1 MKKNSNFE
9 KLLDQPLTE
18 MQKKFAR
25 LYVDSLYGTESLTN
39 TECAVKAGYSPESAY
54 QRAYELLSPKFCP
67 HVVKFIS
74 QLKEDFR
81 IRNSID
87 PDKHMAEL
95 NNIKRLAIKKG
106 HLSTAGRMEELR
118 GKVAG
123 YYVDRQIIKTNSIE
137 DMSEE
142 QLEEKMKEI
151 TDNYS
156 ELLVDDEPTKGKKNG
171 VQKNGK

>member
-1 MKKNSNFE
+1 MTKLIE
-9 KLLDQPLTE
+9 KQLTQ
-18 MQKKFAR
+18 MQKIFAS
-25 LYVDSLYGTESLTN
+25 LYVEHFYGKTSMSHTEI
-39 TECAVKAGYSPESAY
+39 AIKAGYSPDSAY
-54 QRAYELLSPKFCP
+54 QRAYELLNPKICP
-67 HVVKFIS
+67 HVVKFIGE
-74 QLKEDFR
+74 LKEDFR
-81 IRNSID
+81 VRNSIT
-87 PDKHMAEL
+87 PDKHMA
-95 NNIKRLAIKKG
+95 RLE
-106 HLSTAGRMEELR
+106 HLGRRAENKDMLGVAMRAEELR

>member
-1 MKKNSNFE
+1 MT
-9 KLLDQPLTE
+9 KLIDKQLTQL
-18 MQKKFAR
+18 QKIFAN
-25 LYVDSLYGTESLTN
+25 LYVENYYGKTSLNN
-39 TECAVKAGYSPESAY
+39 TEIAIKAGYSPDSAY
-54 QRAYELLSPKFCP
+54 QRAYELLNPKICP
-67 HVVKFIS
+67 HVVKYIGDL
-74 QLKEDFR
+74 QEDFR
-81 IRNSID
+81 VRNSIT
-87 PDKHMAEL
+87 PDKHMA
-95 NNIKRLAIKKG
+95 RLE
-106 HLSTAGRMEELR
+106 HLGRRAENKDMLGVAMRAEELR

-156 ELLVDDEPTKGKKNG
+156 ELLTDEPTKGKKRG

>member
-1 MKKNSNFE
+1 MTKLIE
-9 KLLDQPLTE
+9 KQLTQ
-18 MQKKFAR
+18 MQKIFAN
-25 LYVDSLYGTESLTN
+25 LYVENFYGKTSLNN
-39 TECAVKAGYSPESAY
+39 TEIAIKAGYAPDSAY
-54 QRAYELLSPKFCP
+54 QRAYELLNPKICP
-67 HVVKFIS
+67 HVVKFIGE
-74 QLKEDFR
+74 LKEDFR
-81 IRNSID
+81 VRNSIT
-87 PDKHMAEL
+87 PDKHMA
-95 NNIKRLAIKKG
+95 RLE
-106 HLSTAGRMEELR
+106 HLGRRAENKDMLGVAMRAEELR

>member
-1 MKKNSNFE
+1 M
-9 KLLDQPLTE
+9 
-18 MQKKFAR
+18 
-25 LYVDSLYGTESLTN
+25 
-39 TECAVKAGYSPESAY
+39 
-54 QRAYELLSPKFCP
+54 RA
-67 HVVKFIS
+67 
-74 QLKEDFR
+74 
-81 IRNSID
+81 
-87 PDKHMAEL
+87 
-95 NNIKRLAIKKG
+95 
-106 HLSTAGRMEELR
+106 EELR

-156 ELLVDDEPTKGKKNG
+156 ELLTDEPTKGKKRG

>member
-1 MKKNSNFE
+1 MT
-9 KLLDQPLTE
+9 KLVDKQLTQ
-18 MQKKFAR
+18 MQKIFAN
-25 LYVDSLYGTESLTN
+25 LYVENFYGKTSLNN
-39 TECAVKAGYSPESAY
+39 TEIAIKAGYSPESSY
-54 QRAYELLSPKFCP
+54 QRAYELLNPKICP
-67 HVVKFIS
+67 HVVKFIGE
-74 QLKEDFR
+74 LKEDFR
-81 IRNSID
+81 VRNSIT
-87 PDKHMAEL
+87 PDKHMA
-95 NNIKRLAIKKG
+95 RLE
-106 HLSTAGRMEELR
+106 HLGRRAENKDMLGVAMRAEELR

-171 VQKNGK
+171 VKNNGK

>member
-1 MKKNSNFE
+1 MT
-9 KLLDQPLTE
+9 KLIDKQLTQL
-18 MQKKFAR
+18 QKIFAN
-25 LYVDSLYGTESLTN
+25 LYVENYYGKTSMNN
-39 TECAVKAGYSPESAY
+39 TEIAIKAGYSPDSAY
-54 QRAYELLSPKFCP
+54 QRAYELLNPKICP
-67 HVVKFIS
+67 HVVKYIGDL
-74 QLKEDFR
+74 QEDFR
-81 IRNSID
+81 VRNSIT
-87 PDKHMAEL
+87 PDKHMA
-95 NNIKRLAIKKG
+95 RLE
-106 HLSTAGRMEELR
+106 HLGRRAENKDMLGVAMRAEELR

-156 ELLVDDEPTKGKKNG
+156 ELLTDEPTKGKKRG

>member
-1 MKKNSNFE
+1 MT
-9 KLLDQPLTE
+9 KLIDKQLTQL
-18 MQKKFAR
+18 QKIFAN
-25 LYVDSLYGTESLTN
+25 LYVENYYGKTSMNN
-39 TECAVKAGYSPESAY
+39 TEIAIKAGYSPDSAY
-54 QRAYELLSPKFCP
+54 QRAYELLNPKICP
-67 HVVKFIS
+67 HVVKYIGDL
-74 QLKEDFR
+74 QEDFR
-81 IRNSID
+81 VRNSIT
-87 PDKHMAEL
+87 PDKHMA
-95 NNIKRLAIKKG
+95 RLE
-106 HLSTAGRMEELR
+106 HLGRRAENKDMLGVAMRAEELR

-171 VQKNGK
+171 VKNNGK